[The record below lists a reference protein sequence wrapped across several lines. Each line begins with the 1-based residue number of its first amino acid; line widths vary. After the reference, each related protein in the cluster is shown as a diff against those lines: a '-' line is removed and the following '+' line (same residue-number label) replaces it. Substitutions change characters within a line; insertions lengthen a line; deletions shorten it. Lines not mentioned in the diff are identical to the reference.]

1 MISITISIWT
11 ELLRSL
17 IKNKKSGHYKFM
29 DLDLDNVFE
38 IKEIRKLISHE
49 KKLLEFFDELIKLK
63 NITIN
68 DSSDYESES
77 ESDYDSSSSE

>member
-1 MISITISIWT
+1 MINITISIWT

-77 ESDYDSSSSE
+77 DYDSSSSE

>member
-1 MISITISIWT
+1 
-11 ELLRSL
+11 
-17 IKNKKSGHYKFM
+17 M
-29 DLDLDNVFE
+29 DLDLDNVLE

-49 KKLLEFFDELIKLK
+49 KKLLEFFDELIKVK

-77 ESDYDSSSSE
+77 ESDYDSSTSE